1 MADIFNRKIAQAGP
15 VLTTDNAIATISG
28 GNFTGQGVLLQN
40 VQVRFEQQYNDIY
53 ELGSQLI
60 YHVLARPS
68 GRLSIGRIVGLTGAS
83 AGAIFDSTTPSVI
96 TFTAQ
101 ASTANGGASQVS
113 YTLNGVFPLSYGVAM
128 TTQDMFIR
136 EDMTFA
142 FTNLSAS

>member
-28 GNFTGQGVLLQN
+28 ANFTGQGVLLQN
-40 VQVRFEQQYNDIY
+40 VQVRFEQQYNDLY

-68 GRLSIGRIVGLTGAS
+68 GRLSIGRIVGLAGSAS
-83 AGAIFDSTTPSVI
+83 GSIFDSTSPSVI
-96 TFTAQ
+96 TFSAQ
-101 ASTANGGASQVS
+101 SSTATGSGTTVT
-113 YTLNGVFPLSYGVAM
+113 YTLNGVFPLSYGVAL

-142 FTNLSAS
+142 FTNLTAA